1 MTAQNAAARRP
12 CRPPP
17 GRQRKQA
24 LHDKEQTTMTDQQI
38 LARPGEIAEDSE
50 SLGFNIYAYLDDG
63 TLETVSS
70 SPDMGQGPGA
80 LAWLTGNFF
89 GPAGVTQIA
98 QLWDNNGSLGLNVYG
113 ESFGFKTLFSA
124 PDLGQGSGALAFL
137 TGDFTGSG
145 NDEIAQLWD
154 NNGSLGVIGYG
165 MADVTP
171 QTVFDSPDLGQG
183 SGALAFLAGD
193 FTGSGH
199 TEIAQLWEDN
209 SNVGLIVYGYV
220 NGTLQTVYSDVVGFK
235 PDALAF
241 LTGDFF
247 GLGSTQIA
255 QLRDDNG
262 TLEIIVYGSTEG
274 TPQLWF
280 DLDMGQGSGALTFL
294 AGNFTGSGN
303 DEIAQLW
310 DNNGNLA
317 LIVYGNVNGI
327 LQTVESDTDLFEGS
341 GALAFLTG
349 DFTGSGFT
357 QIAQPWDNNG
367 NLGLIIYG
375 TDGFSVVALAS
386 SPDLG
391 QGPGALAWLAGTLA
405 GPGSPALIAQ
415 PWDN

>member
-1 MTAQNAAARRP
+1 MRRP
-12 CRPPP
+12 GAPAGPPP
-17 GRQRKQA
+17 GGKAKRA
-24 LHDKEQTTMTDQQI
+24 LHDKEQTTMIDQQI
-38 LARPGEIAEDSE
+38 LARPGEIAEDSN
-50 SLGFNIYAYLDDG
+50 SLGLNIYAYLDDG
-63 TLETVSS
+63 TLQTVSS

-80 LAWLTGNFF
+80 VAWLTGNFF

-98 QLWDNNGSLGLNVYG
+98 QLWDNNGNLGLNVYADD
-113 ESFGFKTLFSA
+113 FGLRTLFSA
-124 PDLGQGSGALAFL
+124 PDLGQGSGALVFL

-154 NNGSLGVIGYG
+154 NNGTLGVIGYG
-165 MADVTP
+165 IVGATP
-171 QTVFDSPDLGQG
+171 QTVFESPDLGQG
-183 SGALAFLAGD
+183 PGALAFLAGD

-199 TEIAQLWEDN
+199 DEIAQLWEDN
-209 SNVGLIVYGYV
+209 GNVGLIVYGYV
-220 NGTLQTVYSDVVGFK
+220 NGTLQTVYSNVVGFK

-247 GLGSTQIA
+247 GFGSTQIA

-262 TLEIIVYGSTEG
+262 TLEVIVYGSPEG

-280 DLDMGQGSGALTFL
+280 DNDMGQGSGALSFL
-294 AGNFTGSGN
+294 TGDFTGSGHT
-303 DEIAQLW
+303 EIAQLW
-310 DNNGNLA
+310 DNNGDLG

-367 NLGLIIYG
+367 DLGLIIYG
-375 TDGFSVVALAS
+375 NDGFSVVPLAS

-391 QGPGALAWLAGTLA
+391 QGPGALAWLVCNFA
-405 GPGSPALIAQ
+405 GPGNPASIAQ